1 MDAYTLELKKLLANN
16 EVKEVMNSLIET
28 LDEAAKYSS
37 ELKEEI
43 TPLQGKIIVF
53 SGNLSRIISDR
64 DQDLIDYDDF
74 STRMARVNKSLV
86 DTLNSLEEEYPLL
99 ETYFNERTE
108 EKAWAIASA
117 ANNIEAYQEYFQKYP
132 NGKYKEET
140 QRLIRELQAIE
151 AKRQAEFRKKA
162 EAEKKRRQS
171 VQPKP
176 QPQTRTSNVRYY
188 LMGVGLLAAIAL
200 GYVLIKK
207 SQHPTAERTRAE
219 VATTEVE
226 ETKEPE
232 NTNPQNPGNT
242 NTDSESK
249 EPERPRNPDTKIPEG
264 TLTLNPENIRPEIL
278 EKLPDLVEAGKIPVD
293 QLIKSPASAWQGS
306 WKTSF
311 AVLRLKTAG
320 NRVYGDYG
328 DLGTIEGYYDPNTQT
343 LKGEFVNGTRSGT
356 FKWTIS
362 GNNMGGSWSFN
373 DSKTVGKWTGSKT
386 SSRTPSLQNFP
397 WEGIW
402 NTTEFGSIEF
412 SQKSNKV
419 SGKGNKIVIY
429 NATYDAKNNRLEGT
443 LTDGRQ
449 KTTADFSVT
458 ISKGQYFK
466 GKWAYIKNISGVKS
480 SGIWE
485 GKRIK

>member
-53 SGNLSRIISDR
+53 SGNLSRIISER

-99 ETYFNERTE
+99 EAYFNERTE

-117 ANNIEAYQEYFQKYP
+117 ANDIESYQDYFQKYP

-151 AKRQAEFRKKA
+151 AKRKAEFRKKA

-171 VQPKP
+171 VHPKP
-176 QPQTRTSNVRYY
+176 QPKTRTSNLRYY

-200 GYVLIKK
+200 GYVLITK
-207 SQHPTAERTRAE
+207 SQDTKTERTRAE
-219 VATTEVE
+219 VAITEVE
-226 ETKEPE
+226 ETKETE
-232 NTNPQNPGNT
+232 NSNPRDPGKT
-242 NTDSESK
+242 QTDPDTK
-249 EPERPRNPDTKIPEG
+249 EPENSRNPGG
-264 TLTLNPENIRPEIL
+264 TLTLEPSKVNPEIL
-278 EKLPDLVEAGKIPVD
+278 EKLPELVESGKIPVD
-293 QLIKSPASAWQGS
+293 RLIKSVASAWQGS
-306 WKTSF
+306 WSTNYN
-311 AVLRLKTAG
+311 VLRLKTSG

-328 DLGTIEGYYDPNTQT
+328 MIGTIEGYYDPASQT
-343 LKGEFVNGTRSGT
+343 LKGEFVNGLREGS
-356 FKWTIS
+356 FKWVIS
-362 GNNMGGSWSFN
+362 GEKMGGIWSFN
-373 DSKTVGKWTGSKT
+373 DSKTSARWTGEKT
-386 SSRTPSLQNFP
+386 SSRSPTLQNFP

-402 NTTEFGSIEF
+402 DTKVWGQIQMY
-412 SQKSNKV
+412 QKGNKV
-419 SGKGNKIVIY
+419 SGKGDYIYFSNAAYDVKRKLLTGVLVDKKNKTSVKFSM
-429 NATYDAKNNRLEGT
+429 NYDGK
-443 LTDGRQ
+443 
-449 KTTADFSVT
+449 S
-458 ISKGQYFK
+458 YFK
-466 GKWAYIKNISGVKS
+466 GEWAYTDKVPKGAKS
-480 SGIWE
+480 SGTWS